1 MVGDAQWSL
10 IDWNDGNP
18 VEIELDWSKAMSLIS
33 CLSKWIALTFRKS
46 GFELLDG

>member
-1 MVGDAQWSL
+1 MSDAQWSL

-18 VEIELDWSKAMSLIS
+18 VELELDWSKAMSLIS
-33 CLSKWIALTFRKS
+33 CLPKWMALTFLKS